1 MDEQLEQGLE
11 ELLEEN
17 GELRLT
23 NQQLQGLVTKLRRDF
38 LQERIWRTKFQIS
51 YLEGLKAVSAVGR
64 DSAEYQSALKEMKEL
79 FPDDPC
85 LNLLPVDYYLAR
97 KEFGKAHACIQALR
111 EATGGDDYLDAAD
124 MQISSLAG
132 VSP

>member
-11 ELLEEN
+11 DLLEEN

-51 YLEGLKAVSAVGR
+51 YLEGLKAEAV
-64 DSAEYQSALKEMKEL
+64 AELEEL
-79 FPDDPC
+79 S
-85 LNLLPVDYYLAR
+85 R
-97 KEFGKAHACIQALR
+97 
-111 EATGGDDYLDAAD
+111 GG
-124 MQISSLAG
+124 
-132 VSP
+132 

>member
-51 YLEGLKAVSAVGR
+51 YLEGLKGEAEAELQELSHGR
-64 DSAEYQSALKEMKEL
+64 
-79 FPDDPC
+79 
-85 LNLLPVDYYLAR
+85 
-97 KEFGKAHACIQALR
+97 
-111 EATGGDDYLDAAD
+111 
-124 MQISSLAG
+124 
-132 VSP
+132 

>member
-11 ELLEEN
+11 DLLEEN

-51 YLEGLKAVSAVGR
+51 YLEGLKGE
-64 DSAEYQSALKEMKEL
+64 AEAEL
-79 FPDDPC
+79 QE
-85 LNLLPVDYYLAR
+85 LS
-97 KEFGKAHACIQALR
+97 H
-111 EATGGDDYLDAAD
+111 GD
-124 MQISSLAG
+124 
-132 VSP
+132 